1 MIHKSLLSTQNL
13 GMLMFWGFLALL
25 LFFNQSEIKKYERRK
40 RK

>member
-1 MIHKSLLSTQNL
+1 MIHKSILSTQNV

-25 LFFNQSEIKKYERRK
+25 MVFNQSEIKKNDSKK